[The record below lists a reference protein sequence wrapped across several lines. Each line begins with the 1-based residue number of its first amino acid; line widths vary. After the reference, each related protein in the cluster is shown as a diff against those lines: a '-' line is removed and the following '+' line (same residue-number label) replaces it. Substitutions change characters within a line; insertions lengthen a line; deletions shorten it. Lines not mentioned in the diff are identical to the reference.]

1 MGGRDHQFFVRI
13 VRSTLVQ
20 FEFQSQAITRSSGD
34 AMKDQQFGYDCEL
47 SDDGWS
53 LFCGV
58 FFRDPSITKDDAG
71 VRTAL
76 QKLFLCLHSW
86 YNGSEFIGDCPCA
99 WLNHFCQDLA
109 LWLLLMSASVIEF
122 KDLLVRGWGEGG
134 FLESFGSGVTMD
146 RITRKLTSLVIAAH
160 NLFCLWVE
168 TEMFRDG
175 KEGDYPGGSW
185 APCGI

>member
-1 MGGRDHQFFVRI
+1 M
-13 VRSTLVQ
+13 Q

-76 QKLFLCLHSW
+76 QKLFLCLYSW
-86 YNGSEFIGDCPCA
+86 YNGGKFIDDCPCA
-99 WLNHFCQDLA
+99 
-109 LWLLLMSASVIEF
+109 
-122 KDLLVRGWGEGG
+122 
-134 FLESFGSGVTMD
+134 
-146 RITRKLTSLVIAAH
+146 
-160 NLFCLWVE
+160 
-168 TEMFRDG
+168 
-175 KEGDYPGGSW
+175 
-185 APCGI
+185 